1 MDPDERFA
9 ALINSQHQAICK
21 IADYTAILNIIIT
34 ILMDPDE
41 RFAALINSQHQAIC
55 KIADYTAILN
65 MKQAGVAE
73 NVNKRETRS
82 KAFGNKLLISNNQ

>member
-1 MDPDERFA
+1 MD
-9 ALINSQHQAICK
+9 Q
-21 IADYTAILNIIIT
+21 
-34 ILMDPDE
+34 DE

-65 MKQAGVAE
+65 MKQAGAAE

-82 KAFGNKLLISNNQ
+82 NAF

>member
-1 MDPDERFA
+1 MD
-9 ALINSQHQAICK
+9 Q
-21 IADYTAILNIIIT
+21 
-34 ILMDPDE
+34 DE

-82 KAFGNKLLISNNQ
+82 NAIGKNY

>member
-1 MDPDERFA
+1 
-9 ALINSQHQAICK
+9 
-21 IADYTAILNIIIT
+21 
-34 ILMDPDE
+34 MDPDE

-73 NVNKRETRS
+73 NVNKRET
-82 KAFGNKLLISNNQ
+82 